1 MLTAPVIHQHDS
13 NASRTRPC
21 SRWRLVWLVLF
32 VTGMFLAWG
41 AQQLARSTVP
51 GQSHLR
57 DELADYVDTTLPR
70 PELTPEQVVSKQVES
85 MRASWLDHDR
95 LRECYSFAAPSN
107 RAVTGPFERFANLV
121 RSSPYDNLG
130 TCQAYQVG
138 KAVVE
143 GNSAAVL
150 VSLHTSDD
158 QSLAFRFLL
167 SKQSEAPY
175 EDCWMT
181 EGVYA
186 LTALELANPNSP
198 ISRSHEAM
206 DVTPSQ
212 PESVEPLQ
220 EGRFD

>member
-1 MLTAPVIHQHDS
+1 MLTAPIHQHDS
-13 NASRTRPC
+13 NARRTRPG

-32 VTGMFLAWG
+32 VAGMLLAWG
-41 AQQLARSTVP
+41 AQQLARTTLT
-51 GQSHLR
+51 GQGLSGE
-57 DELADYVDTTLPR
+57 ELMDSVDATLPR

-85 MRASWLDHDR
+85 MRASVLDHDR
-95 LRECYSFAAPSN
+95 LRECYSLAAPSN
-107 RAVTGPFERFANLV
+107 RAVTGPFENFANIV

-138 KAVVE
+138 RAVIE

-150 VSLHTSDD
+150 VSLLTSNG

-167 SKQSEAPY
+167 SKQSEVPY
-175 EDCWMT
+175 ADCWMT

-186 LTALELANPNSP
+186 LTAEELTNPNSP
-198 ISRSHEAM
+198 ISPFREQV

-212 PESVEPLQ
+212 TESVELSR